1 MTSVLASLR
10 SWAYSSTSNRDPRLD
25 WIRGYCL
32 FMMIADHIQN
42 RSALYVLT
50 GGTEFYTSAAEAFYF
65 ISGLTLGMV
74 TARES
79 WLVASKRVLSRAL
92 VLYRT
97 AMIMTLAFGLLGA
110 FTAVQ
115 FWGTNEQ
122 NKPIFEWI
130 RSDFLGFLTRAL
142 TMRSS
147 VGGQEILVLYVL
159 YMLLAPIALFFLNR
173 RLGWLVVLGI
183 FAVYTAHLLQPGLF
197 KQPFAVYF
205 QPYQWQTLFFG
216 GLVLGFHRKDVV
228 SFFAKIPVL
237 SRILEVLVLIAAGVF
252 IWIFANNFAVWPALP
267 ALLDLENR
275 WLMPPVQLALVALY
289 LQAAFI
295 VVSYLWKPL
304 QVGLGW
310 FLEPLG
316 RASLWAFTVH
326 WFVYAILVN
335 FKPFVEYTSD
345 RWWWQLLGVGFVWAT
360 IKLYGLLMPKKR
372 KPDSS
377 SADALK
383 SRLSSVVSTGTGL
396 LEPQS
401 IQGHADDLSARFML
415 GVSMDASLLE
425 IRTAYQS
432 KVAQYHPDK
441 LAKLNENL
449 RKLADNEVRAI
460 DGAYMKLIESLD
472 VAGGQDQRFMDAQS
486 SSIQS
491 SSIQSSSI
499 QSSSMDSG
507 LMGAARK
514 MFRRVRS
521 QW

>member
-1 MTSVLASLR
+1 MRSVLASLR

-50 GGTEFYTSAAEAFYF
+50 GGTEFYISAAEAFYF

-97 AMIMTLAFGLLGA
+97 VIIMSVGFGLLGA
-110 FTAVQ
+110 FTTVQ
-115 FWGTNEQ
+115 FWGTTEN
-122 NKPIFEWI
+122 NRPIFEYI
-130 RSDFLGFLTRAL
+130 RNEFPDFLMRLLTL
-142 TMRSS
+142 RSG
-147 VGGQEILVLYVL
+147 VGGQEILILYVV
-159 YMLLAPIALFFLNR
+159 YMVLAPIALFFLMR
-173 RLGWLVVLGI
+173 RLGWLMVLGI
-183 FAVYTAHLLQPGLF
+183 FGIYAAHLLQPDLF

-228 SFFAKIPVL
+228 NFFAKIPVL
-237 SRILEVLVLIAAGVF
+237 SRILEVAVLITAGVF
-252 IWIFANNFAVWPALP
+252 IWIFANNFVVWPELP
-267 ALLDLENR
+267 KLLDLENR

-295 VVSYLWKPL
+295 VVSHLWKPL
-304 QVGLGW
+304 RAGLGW

-316 RASLWAFTVH
+316 RSSLWAFTVH
-326 WFVYAILVN
+326 WFVFAALAN
-335 FKPFVEYTSD
+335 FKPFVEYRYD
-345 RWWWQLLGVGFVWAT
+345 RWWWQVLGVAFVWAT
-360 IKLYGLLMPKKR
+360 IKLYGLLMPKKT
-372 KPDSS
+372 KPDPS

-383 SRLSSVVSTGTGL
+383 NRLSSVVSTGAGT

-401 IQGHADDLSARFML
+401 LQGHADDLSARFML
-415 GVSMDASLLE
+415 GVSKDASLLE

-460 DGAYMKLIESLD
+460 DSAYMQLIESLD
-472 VAGGQDQRFMDAQS
+472 VSGGQEHRLSDVRS
-486 SSIQS
+486 SNVRPS
-491 SSIQSSSI
+491 SV
-499 QSSSMDSG
+499 DSG